1 MTEML
6 AVIPARGGSKG
17 VPGKNLR
24 LLAGKPL
31 IAHQI
36 EAAQK
41 ASSVDEIIVSTDH
54 LGIADAAEEAGARVP
69 FLRPSELAMDEVPVI
84 AAVKH
89 AVEYFGENNQIPE
102 YVLCLQPTS
111 PFNTSESIDLANK
124 KMRRTD
130 CDSVVSVERV
140 TETHPYRSYR
150 LDDDKI
156 VPIDGLTVTDPD
168 QRQDRPDVYGFTGAI
183 YLRRSELLFDWDYE
197 DFALGDDVRAVVQSG
212 KESLDIDTEFQLQI
226 ARAIANYEGVDQEF
240 PDEVELPDA
249 VSNPE
254 S

>member
-1 MTEML
+1 MIELL

-24 LLAGKPL
+24 LLGGKPL

-54 LGIADAAEEAGARVP
+54 EGVADAAREAGAKVP
-69 FLRPSELAMDEVPVI
+69 FLRPDELAADEVPVI

-89 AVEYFGENNQIPE
+89 ATEYFRDNHQTPD

-111 PFNTSESIDLANK
+111 PFNTSESIDLASEKIRETN
-124 KMRRTD
+124 

-150 LDDDKI
+150 LDGDKTS
-156 VPIDGLTVTDPD
+156 PIEGLTVTSPN

-183 YLRRSELLFDWDYE
+183 YLRRATLLFDWDYE
-197 DFALGDDVRAVVQSG
+197 DFGLGDDVRAVVQSG
-212 KESLDIDTEFQLQI
+212 KEAIDIDTEFQLQV
-226 ARAIANYEGVDQEF
+226 ARAVIDYGEVDQEF
-240 PDEVELPDA
+240 PKGVELPETVVD
-249 VSNPE
+249 
-254 S
+254 